1 MYLDHFGLKHAPF
14 SLTPNTR
21 FFFQLGGHREAFAT
35 LLVALRNDEGF
46 VKVVGEVGTGKT
58 MLCRTLMRAL
68 GWEAFETAYIPNPML
83 SPLGLYE
90 AVARELG
97 LAAPLGIDPYDV
109 LQEIQRRLIEIHRG
123 GRRVVLLIDEAQALS
138 EGSLEALRLLTNLET
153 ETRKLLQV
161 VLFGQ
166 PELDAMLARPGL
178 RQLRQRISFGA
189 RLAPLDRAGTA
200 EYVRY
205 RLGVAG
211 YARAPL
217 FSGPALRALSRA
229 SGGVP
234 RLVNLLCH
242 KSALVAYGEG
252 ERQIRRRHVR
262 RAIAD
267 TEGLHAHAGWGR
279 ASYGLLALLTTAA
292 GWLALKGPLP

>member
-1 MYLDHFGLKHAPF
+1 VYLAHFGFEQPPF

-35 LLVALRNDEGF
+35 LLVALRAGEGF

-68 GWEAFETAYIPNPML
+68 GREDFETAYIPNPML

-97 LAAPLGIDPYDV
+97 LPAPLGIDPYDV

-138 EGSLEALRLLTNLET
+138 EGALEALRLLTNLET

-189 RLAPLDRAGTA
+189 RLSPLDRAATA

-211 YARAPL
+211 YARAAL
-217 FSGPALRALSRA
+217 FSRPALRALARA

-242 KSALVAYGEG
+242 KSALAAYGEG
-252 ERQIRRRHVR
+252 ALRIRRRHVR

-267 TEGLHAHAGWGR
+267 TEGLGSRPAWR
-279 ASYGLLALLTTAA
+279 PVSYGLVALATTAA
-292 GWLALKGPLP
+292 GWLALRGPLP